1 MRAFY
6 RGVVGLEVWDEG
18 DGCVF
23 FRVAEAAAGHP
34 QVLVLFDRGVAVSRD
49 STSLDHVAFVVALE
63 DYPDRRRRLEEAGLE

>member
-6 RGVVGLEVWDEG
+6 RDVVGLEVWDEG

-23 FRVAEAAAGHP
+23 FRVAEATAGHP

-63 DYPDRRRRLEEAGLE
+63 DYPDRRRRLEGAGLE